1 MSKTRVL
8 QNFEEFG
15 NKMYVIAILSIVSIF
30 TMGIAQMAIWIL
42 LFISL
47 KHIKMANEELK
58 SEDLEDFRSKMT
70 YALIIT
76 LSISIIGFITTLF
89 SIFRLIQSVQNISNP
104 PDPDLSNIFV
114 LIDFHLILLI
124 ISFIVNF
131 TGMIL
136 LIMAWKRLNKF
147 FNNNSE
153 IFQRQIAEDA
163 IDGTNKLKNAYM
175 LYLVGMILVIFII
188 IILIL
193 MIPILVSI
201 FQRGG
206 DTSDFQRIFLTM
218 FFIFII
224 ISLGTGAITIASF
237 ILMIIGYSKLS
248 HLKNL

>member
-30 TMGIAQMAIWIL
+30 TMGVAQIAIWIL

-58 SEDLEDFRSKMT
+58 SEDLDYFRSKMT

-76 LSISIIGFITTLF
+76 LSISIIGFITSLF
-89 SIFRLIQSVQNISNP
+89 SIFRLIQSIQNLSDP
-104 PDPDLSNIFV
+104 PVPDLSNIFV
-114 LIDFHLILLI
+114 LFDFYLILLI

-175 LYLVGMILVIFII
+175 LYLVGMILVIVII

-206 DTSDFQRIFLTM
+206 AASEFQRIFFTM
-218 FFIFII
+218 FIIFII

-237 ILMIIGYSKLS
+237 ILMIIGYFKLS